1 MRIQARTSDCSQCS
15 KLGAGFSFLGASHV
29 TRRFEN
35 VSLFD
40 DTPPMS
46 GPVVAE
52 PADRDLV
59 RTAQKLPRNIY
70 LGTSSWN
77 FPGWRGIVW
86 SHASGL
92 SQLSQQGLPAYS
104 KYPIFRTVGIDRAF
118 YRPLQKSVYAGFADQ
133 VPDDFR
139 FLVKAPQIVCDS
151 VLRDHTGRPMHA
163 NPDYLNAVRALE
175 EFVLPAVEG
184 LGNKAGVLVFEMPNI
199 PRHAL
204 IERPAQYAAIATMAD
219 FFSQI
224 KSRMPTQSVTLAVE
238 MRTRVLLTPRWVK
251 EMASTGVRPV
261 LSLHPSMPSIMR
273 QTDMLRLFDAPG
285 VEVGPWQAAGDIVIR
300 WSLAAG
306 GTYSGLKRDWA
317 PFNRIQQ
324 EDIVAREGIVWLL
337 ELAKASGV
345 RAFVVAN
352 NKAEGCAPLTMRAIA
367 ESLTGTWQKAKP
379 E

>member
-1 MRIQARTSDCSQCS
+1 M
-15 KLGAGFSFLGASHV
+15 
-29 TRRFEN
+29 
-35 VSLFD
+35 
-40 DTPPMS
+40 
-46 GPVVAE
+46 
-52 PADRDLV
+52 
-59 RTAQKLPRNIY
+59 
-70 LGTSSWN
+70 
-77 FPGWRGIVW
+77 
-86 SHASGL
+86 
-92 SQLSQQGLPAYS
+92 
-104 KYPIFRTVGIDRAF
+104 
-118 YRPLQKSVYAGFADQ
+118 
-133 VPDDFR
+133 PDDFR

-151 VLRDHTGRPMHA
+151 VTRDHTGKPLHA
-163 NPDYLNAVRALE
+163 NPDYLNADRALD
-175 EFVLPAVEG
+175 EFVLPVLEG
-184 LGNKAGVLVFEMPNI
+184 LGCKAGVLVFEMPNI

-204 IERPAQYAAIATMAD
+204 IERPAQYAAIATMAN
-219 FFSQI
+219 FFSEI

-285 VEVGPWQAAGDIVIR
+285 VDVGPWQAAGDIVIR

-306 GTYSGLKRDWA
+306 GTYMGLKRDWA

-337 ELAKASGV
+337 KLAKVSGV

-367 ESLTGTWQKAKP
+367 ESLTGT
-379 E
+379 

>member
-1 MRIQARTSDCSQCS
+1 M
-15 KLGAGFSFLGASHV
+15 

-35 VSLFD
+35 ESLFD
-40 DTPPMS
+40 DSPPLT
-46 GPVVAE
+46 GPVQAE
-52 PADRDLV
+52 PADRELI
-59 RTAQKLPRNIY
+59 RMAQKLPRNVY

-86 SHASGL
+86 SRACALNHLA
-92 SQLSQQGLPAYS
+92 QQGLQAYA
-104 KYPIFRTVGIDRAF
+104 KHPIFRTVGIDRGF
-118 YRPLQKSVYAGFADQ
+118 YRPLPVSDYAAYARQ
-133 VPDDFR
+133 VPESFR

-151 VLRDHTGRPMHA
+151 VLRDRMGRAVHA
-163 NPDYLNAVRALE
+163 NPDYLNADRAME
-175 EFVLPAVEG
+175 DFVLPVLEG
-184 LGNKAGVLVFEMPNI
+184 LGQKAGVLVFEMPNI

-204 IERPAQYAAIATMAD
+204 IERQAQHAAIATMAD

-224 KSRMPTQSVTLAVE
+224 KSRMPTQTVTLAVE

-251 EMASTGVRPV
+251 EMVSTGVRPV
-261 LSLHPSMPSIMR
+261 ISLHPSMPNIMR

-285 VEVGPWQAAGDIVIR
+285 VQEGPWQAAGDIVVR

-306 GTYSGLKRDWA
+306 GTYAGLKQDWA
-317 PFNRIQQ
+317 PFDRVQQ

-337 ELAKASGV
+337 RLAKASGV

-367 ESLTGTWQKAKP
+367 QSLTGS
-379 E
+379 

>member
-1 MRIQARTSDCSQCS
+1 
-15 KLGAGFSFLGASHV
+15 
-29 TRRFEN
+29 
-35 VSLFD
+35 
-40 DTPPMS
+40 
-46 GPVVAE
+46 
-52 PADRDLV
+52 
-59 RTAQKLPRNIY
+59 
-70 LGTSSWN
+70 
-77 FPGWRGIVW
+77 
-86 SHASGL
+86 
-92 SQLSQQGLPAYS
+92 
-104 KYPIFRTVGIDRAF
+104 
-118 YRPLQKSVYAGFADQ
+118 
-133 VPDDFR
+133 
-139 FLVKAPQIVCDS
+139 
-151 VLRDHTGRPMHA
+151 
-163 NPDYLNAVRALE
+163 
-175 EFVLPAVEG
+175 
-184 LGNKAGVLVFEMPNI
+184 MPNI

-219 FFSQI
+219 FFSLI

-337 ELAKASGV
+337 KLAKASGV

>member
-1 MRIQARTSDCSQCS
+1 M
-15 KLGAGFSFLGASHV
+15 

-118 YRPLQKSVYAGFADQ
+118 YRPLQKNVYAGFADQ

-163 NPDYLNAVRALE
+163 NPDYLNADRALE
-175 EFVLPAVEG
+175 EFVLPALEG
-184 LGNKAGVLVFEMPNI
+184 LGNKAGVLVL
-199 PRHAL
+199 RC
-204 IERPAQYAAIATMAD
+204 
-219 FFSQI
+219 
-224 KSRMPTQSVTLAVE
+224 PTFRGTL
-238 MRTRVLLTPRWVK
+238 
-251 EMASTGVRPV
+251 
-261 LSLHPSMPSIMR
+261 
-273 QTDMLRLFDAPG
+273 
-285 VEVGPWQAAGDIVIR
+285 
-300 WSLAAG
+300 
-306 GTYSGLKRDWA
+306 
-317 PFNRIQQ
+317 
-324 EDIVAREGIVWLL
+324 
-337 ELAKASGV
+337 
-345 RAFVVAN
+345 
-352 NKAEGCAPLTMRAIA
+352 
-367 ESLTGTWQKAKP
+367 
-379 E
+379 

>member
-1 MRIQARTSDCSQCS
+1 M
-15 KLGAGFSFLGASHV
+15 
-29 TRRFEN
+29 TRRFETE
-35 VSLFD
+35 SLFD
-40 DTPPMS
+40 DSPPMTEL
-46 GPVVAE
+46 VHAE

-86 SHASGL
+86 SRASGL
-92 SQLSQQGLPAYS
+92 SALAQQGLPAYAH
-104 KYPIFRTVGIDRAF
+104 YPIFRTVGIDRAF
-118 YRPLQKSVYAGFADQ
+118 YRPLSDSVYAGFARQ
-133 VPDDFR
+133 VPDSFR

-151 VLRDHTGRPMHA
+151 VLRDRMGRPVHA
-163 NPDYLNAVRALE
+163 NPDYLNADRAME
-175 EFVLPAVEG
+175 DFVLPVFEG
-184 LGNKAGVLVFEMPNI
+184 LGEKTGVLVFEMPNI

-204 IERPAQYAAIATMAD
+204 LERKAQYAAIATMAD

-224 KSRMPTQSVTLAVE
+224 KSRLPSQAITLAVE

-261 LSLHPSMPSIMR
+261 VSLHPSMPSVMR

-285 VEVGPWQAAGDIVIR
+285 VLEGAWQAAGDIVVR
-300 WSLAAG
+300 WSLSST
-306 GTYSGLKRDWA
+306 GTYTGLKRDWA
-317 PFNRIQQ
+317 PFDRIRQ
-324 EDIVAREGIVWLL
+324 EDIVSRQGIVWLL
-337 ELAKASGV
+337 KLAQNSGV

-367 ESLTGTWQKAKP
+367 ESFAGI
-379 E
+379 